1 MEIRKVALV
10 GAGAIGAYFI
20 WGLAEKLGENLCV
33 IASGKRKERLQK
45 DGIMI
50 NDKHYELNVKEPSEV
65 SDADLILI
73 STKYGALPSILDD
86 ISLMV
91 SEKTTVVS
99 LLNGVD
105 SEQIIGDKIGEEHM
119 LYSLMRISSER
130 KENSIFF
137 NPEVTAGFFFGEK
150 DCLEP
155 TERILAIEELLNG
168 TGINYHFV
176 PDILTDQWVKF
187 ASNMSH
193 NLPQA
198 ILNVG
203 FGAYTDSEHVDFIAR
218 KIWDEV
224 SSVAAAKGITITPF
238 PNNGNNTRKNA
249 RFSTLQDL
257 DAKRHTEIDMFAGTL
272 VRMGKELRVPV
283 PYCEYTFHAI
293 KALEEK
299 NDGKF
304 DYT

>member
-1 MEIRKVALV
+1 MKIQNVALV

-20 WGLAEKLGENLCV
+20 WGLSEKLGEHLTV
-33 IASGKRKERLQK
+33 IASGDRKDRLK
-45 DGIMI
+45 KEGILI
-50 NDKHYELNVKEPSEV
+50 NDKRYDLNVKDPGEV
-65 SDADLILI
+65 QDIDLLLI
-73 STKYGALPSILDD
+73 STKYGALPEILDD
-86 ISLMV
+86 ISLMI

-105 SEQIIGDKIGEEHM
+105 SEQIIGDKVGEEHM
-119 LYSLMRISSER
+119 IYSLMRISSER
-130 KENSIFF
+130 KDNSIFF
-137 NPEVTAGFFFGEK
+137 NPEVTAGLYFGEK
-150 DCLEP
+150 GSLEP
-155 TERILAIEELLNG
+155 TERILAIEELLEG
-168 TGINYHFV
+168 TAIAHHFV
-176 PDILTDQWVKF
+176 PDILTDQWVKY

-198 ILNVG
+198 ILGVG
-203 FGAYTDSEHVDFIAR
+203 FGAYVDSEHVDFISR

-224 SSVAAAKGITITPF
+224 AAVAAAKGITITPF
-238 PNNGNNTRKNA
+238 PNQGKNTRKNA

-257 DAKRHTEIDMFAGTL
+257 DAKRHTEIDMFAGAL
-272 VRMGKELRVPV
+272 VRMAKELNVPV

-304 DYT
+304 DY